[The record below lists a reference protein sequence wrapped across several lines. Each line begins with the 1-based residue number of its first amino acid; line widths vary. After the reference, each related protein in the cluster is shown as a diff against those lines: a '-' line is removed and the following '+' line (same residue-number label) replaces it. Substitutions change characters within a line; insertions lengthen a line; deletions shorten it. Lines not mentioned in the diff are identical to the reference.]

1 MSKESST
8 PPSAI
13 GICLTIAALLLSL
26 ALATWLCL
34 QGRRSSLLPSKPRTV
49 EQVLTALGPVVEG
62 RIRPAFDRAR
72 VKWPPR
78 PLTLLA
84 LKAER
89 RLEVYAVADTGEP
102 HLTLEYPI
110 LAASGTSGPKDRE
123 GDNQVPEGFYRVEL
137 LNPNSRYHLSLR
149 VNYPNADD
157 FARARENR
165 RDISTLGGD
174 IMIHGGARSAGCL
187 AVGDP
192 AVEELFVLVAA
203 SGLDNVELI
212 VAPFDFRRETPAN
225 VLTGKPA
232 AIVELY
238 GRLTRALEKFPL
250 LHPIVGD
257 LHAERKGLDNPD
269 GPYAE

>member
-1 MSKESST
+1 MGQESST

-26 ALATWLCL
+26 TLATWLWL

-110 LAASGTSGPKDRE
+110 LAASGTSGPKDR
-123 GDNQVPEGFYRVEL
+123 GFLSRRVAQSKQPVSPFPASEL
-137 LNPNSRYHLSLR
+137 SQRRRL
-149 VNYPNADD
+149 
-157 FARARENR
+157 RARTRE
-165 RDISTLGGD
+165 
-174 IMIHGGARSAGCL
+174 
-187 AVGDP
+187 P
-192 AVEELFVLVAA
+192 A
-203 SGLDNVELI
+203 
-212 VAPFDFRRETPAN
+212 
-225 VLTGKPA
+225 
-232 AIVELY
+232 
-238 GRLTRALEKFPL
+238 
-250 LHPIVGD
+250 
-257 LHAERKGLDNPD
+257 
-269 GPYAE
+269 